1 VGEIKM
7 NKNIVVLGGG
17 TGLSVLLKGLKE
29 FPCNISAVVSVADD
43 GKSTGKLRE
52 EFNIPAV
59 GDIRRVLAALSETED
74 IVEKLVNYR
83 FHTTSDLDGHTVGN
97 ILLTALIDICGDL
110 STGIKQVS
118 KTLKLKGNVLP
129 LTDECVTLMGEMEDG
144 EIIEGEHNI
153 TETPKKI
160 KRVFYK
166 NEPKANKEVIKEI
179 KNSDAII
186 LSMGSIYTSV
196 IPNLLCKD
204 VINAI
209 DKSNSKIIY
218 VCNLVTQPGET
229 DDFNVSDHVNLIN
242 SYLGK
247 RKVDIVITN
256 SKQID
261 PEIVKK
267 YETTEQKSLVKLDK
281 ENIKAKVISKPLVI
295 IEDGTLR
302 HDNSKLAL
310 EIINILAK

>member
-1 VGEIKM
+1 M

-17 TGLSVLLKGLKE
+17 TGQSVLLKGLKL
-29 FPCNISAVVSVADD
+29 FPFNITAVVSVADD
-43 GKSTGKLRE
+43 GKSTGKLRQ

-59 GDIRRVLAALSETED
+59 GDVRRVLIALSETED

-110 STGIKQVS
+110 STGVKQVS
-118 KTLKLKGNVLP
+118 QTLKLKGNVLP

-144 EIIEGEHNI
+144 TIVEGEHNI
-153 TETPKKI
+153 TETPKMI

-166 NEPKANKEVIKEI
+166 NKTKANKDVIEKI

-204 VINAI
+204 VIKAI
-209 DKSNSKIIY
+209 DESKAKIIY
-218 VCNLVTQPGET
+218 VCNLFTQPGET
-229 DDFNVSDHVNLIN
+229 DNFKVSDHINLIN
-242 SYLGK
+242 GYLGE
-247 RKVDIVITN
+247 RKLDAVITN
-256 SKQID
+256 SEK
-261 PEIVKK
+261 VSKKLLKK
-267 YETTEQKSLVKLDK
+267 YETTEQKSLVEVDNK
-281 ENIKAKVISKPLVI
+281 NIKIENISKPLVTLA
-295 IEDGTLR
+295 DGTLK
-302 HDNSKLAL
+302 HDTVKLGL
-310 EIINILAK
+310 EIMNILAK

>member
-1 VGEIKM
+1 M

-17 TGLSVLLKGLKE
+17 TGQSVLLKGLKL
-29 FPCNISAVVSVADD
+29 FPFNISAVVSVADD
-43 GKSTGKLRE
+43 GRSTGKLRQ

-59 GDIRRVLAALSETED
+59 GDVRRVLIALSETED

-110 STGIKQVS
+110 STGVKQVS

-144 EIIEGEHNI
+144 QIVEGEHNI
-153 TETPKKI
+153 TETPGKI

-166 NEPKANKEVIKEI
+166 DEPKANKEVIQDI
-179 KNSDAII
+179 LNSDAII

-196 IPNLLCKD
+196 IPNLLCKE
-204 VINAI
+204 VIDAI
-209 DKSNSKIIY
+209 DKSNAKIIY
-218 VCNLVTQPGET
+218 VCNLFTQPGET
-229 DDFNVSDHVNLIN
+229 DDFKVSDHIKLID

-247 RKVDIVITN
+247 KKLDVVITN
-256 SKQID
+256 SEKVD
-261 PEIVKK
+261 KK
-267 YETTEQKSLVKLDK
+267 LLKRYETTEQKSLVEVDNK
-281 ENIKAKVISKPLVI
+281 NIKIENVSKPLV
-295 IEDGTLR
+295 TLDDNTLK
-302 HDNSKLAL
+302 HDNVKLAL
-310 EIINILAK
+310 EIMNILAK